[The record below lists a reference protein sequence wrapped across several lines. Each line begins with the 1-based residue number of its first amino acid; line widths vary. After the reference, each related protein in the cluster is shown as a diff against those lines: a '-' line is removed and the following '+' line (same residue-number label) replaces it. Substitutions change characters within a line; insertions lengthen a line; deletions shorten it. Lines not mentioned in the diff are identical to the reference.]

1 MKMNNP
7 NSKNEFKINKY
18 VTLRIIGKEV
28 HIYVGRQEFRQ
39 CKGYKTVPNQNV
51 GEVSIEDE
59 LWFYS
64 SVIQGWFEH
73 NFYSENLPI
82 DFEFSLLFELQ
93 KLGMTEAK
101 EALLPRIY
109 KRYKEGD
116 DKVRLYLIIEGYMGY
131 LLDNRFKIED
141 LRNLIEDKKV
151 LQEFDKF
158 ISYYIK
164 ISS

>member
-1 MKMNNP
+1 
-7 NSKNEFKINKY
+7 
-18 VTLRIIGKEV
+18 
-28 HIYVGRQEFRQ
+28 
-39 CKGYKTVPNQNV
+39 
-51 GEVSIEDE
+51 
-59 LWFYS
+59 
-64 SVIQGWFEH
+64 
-73 NFYSENLPI
+73 
-82 DFEFSLLFELQ
+82 
-93 KLGMTEAK
+93 MTEAK

-116 DKVRLYLIIEGYMGY
+116 DKVRLYLIIEGYVGY